1 VYCLHNITN
10 THPRSKGKELSL
22 YNFVYF
28 LAIHKK
34 IDQRIRKVMVMQEIV
49 DYIDVIIA
57 FV

>member
-1 VYCLHNITN
+1 
-10 THPRSKGKELSL
+10 LSL
-22 YNFVYF
+22 YNFLYF